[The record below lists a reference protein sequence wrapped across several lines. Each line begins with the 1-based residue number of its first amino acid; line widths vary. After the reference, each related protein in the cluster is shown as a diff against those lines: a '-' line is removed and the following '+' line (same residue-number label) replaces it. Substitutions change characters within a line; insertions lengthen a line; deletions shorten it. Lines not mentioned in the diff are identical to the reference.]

1 MKRYLFLAV
10 LLAIPA
16 FAQTDMSGAWQPFRQ
31 EDLPE
36 RGQGPDL
43 GDYTGYPV
51 TDGARLF
58 ADSWDASRLTLQ
70 EHQCR
75 VHTVTYIYRGPLAV
89 RISEVRDPETQAV
102 VALRHVISTYEQERM
117 IWMDGR
123 AHPPAWAP
131 HTWMGFSTGEWHG
144 RVLTVKTT
152 HIKQNWIRRNG
163 LPQSDKAE
171 MVEHFVRHGDILTH
185 ATIITDPVYLTE
197 PLIRTQ
203 EFRLADANNITWLWP
218 CEYVTEVS
226 LRDRNAVPHHL
237 PGTNE
242 FLKEYRGMYNFP
254 EAAKGGAET
263 TYPEYMKTI
272 NKVPAPAPAA
282 VPIATTRTSPPNGD
296 LQTIR
301 VAENLYS
308 IQGAGGNVTVQVGEQ
323 GLVVVDS
330 GLAANAPKLIAE
342 IKKLSTKRIRYLI
355 NTHVHPDHIG
365 GNEALAGEYGS
376 VAKVNVAGTPGAQ
389 AVSTVK
395 IIAHENIMSKMA
407 TPPAQGQPSPFPS
420 TAWPTDTYF
429 TGQRE
434 FYFNGESVVV
444 VHQPAAHTDGDSIVY
459 FRKAD
464 VIATGDLFNIDSYPF
479 ADSANGGT
487 VQGIIEALGHVMDL
501 AIPKHHQEGG
511 TMIVPGHGRICD
523 EHEVLEYRDM
533 IVIIRDR
540 VKNAIAKGLTFDQI
554 KGAKL
559 TLDYDARYGS
569 PDRFLDAIYK
579 NLTAKK

>member
-1 MKRYLFLAV
+1 MLRRFLFSILLAV
-10 LLAIPA
+10 PVV
-16 FAQTDMSGAWQPFRQ
+16 AQIDLSGSWQPVRQ
-31 EDLPE
+31 EDLRE
-36 RGQGPDL
+36 RSQGPDL

-51 TDGARLF
+51 TEGARLF

-75 VHTVTYIYRGPLAV
+75 VHTVTYIYRGPMNF
-89 RISEVRDPETQAV
+89 RIWEERDPETKAV
-102 VALRHVISTYEQERM
+102 VALRQYISTYEQDRT

-123 AHPPAWAP
+123 PHPPAWAP

-144 RVLTVKTT
+144 NTLVVKTT

-171 MVEHFVRHGDILTH
+171 LTEHYFRHGNMLVQS
-185 ATIITDPVYLTE
+185 TIIYDPVYLTE
-197 PLIRTQ
+197 PLMRTQ
-203 EFRLADANNITWLWP
+203 EFMLHPADDINWLWP

-226 LRDRNAVPHHL
+226 VRARDAVPAHL
-237 PGTNE
+237 PGANP
-242 FLKEYRGMYNFP
+242 FLKEYRDMFHLP

-263 TYPEYMKTI
+263 TYPEYMKVV
-272 NKVPAPAPAA
+272 NKAPAPAPAPGLGA
-282 VPIATTRTSPPNGD
+282 NNRTSPPNGE
-296 LQTIR
+296 LHTMR
-301 VAENLYS
+301 VQDNVYVIE
-308 IQGAGGNVTVQVGEQ
+308 GAGGNVTVQVGEQ

-330 GLAANAPKLIAE
+330 GLAANSANLIGE
-342 IKKLSTKRIRYLI
+342 IKKLSPRRVRYLV

-365 GNEALAGEYGS
+365 GNEALANEYGS
-376 VAKVNVAGTPGAQ
+376 VAKVAVANTPGSQ
-389 AVSTVK
+389 AVATVK
-395 IIAHENIMSKMA
+395 IVAHENILTRMA
-407 TPPAQGQPSPFPS
+407 TPPGEGKPAPFPS

-434 FYFNGESVVV
+434 FFFNGESVAVIY
-444 VHQPAAHTDGDSIVY
+444 QPAAHTDGDSIVY
-459 FRKAD
+459 FRKSD

-479 ADSANGGT
+479 IDGANGGS
-487 VQGIIEALGHVMDL
+487 VQGVIDALGHVMDL

-533 IVIIRDR
+533 TVIVRDR
-540 VKNAIAKGLTFDQI
+540 VKNAIAKGMTLEQI
-554 KGAKL
+554 KAAKL

-569 PDRFLDAIYK
+569 PDRFVEAVYK
-579 NLTAKK
+579 SLAAK